1 MAMDEDGN
9 EIRELDRDDRLRIL
23 TELRKHPHP
32 LTHPLTHQSDSL
44 YIVYN
49 IVNGQVVSETR
60 VNVQDAVEIG
70 QDTRTSFASS
80 LPGGF
85 HHPIKK
91 TVETMQVLKRGVKI
105 KGKLSTSW
113 KQFSYLP
120 RSLTSTAASENGAR
134 QCARD
139 YWECTHFREAT
150 QSQIPMEEE
159 RCPACKYSLKRTS
172 TNLIQFCGRAV
183 LLAEKCSQL
192 ALLLSVPQLSER
204 KHLVECYQA

>member
-1 MAMDEDGN
+1 MDEEGS
-9 EIRELDRDDRLRIL
+9 EIRELGRDDRLRIL

-32 LTHPLTHQSDSL
+32 LTHQSDSL
-44 YIVYN
+44 YN
-49 IVNGQVVSETR
+49 IVNGQVVSETK

-105 KGKLSTSW
+105 KGKLSTTW
-113 KQFSYLP
+113 TQFSYLP
-120 RSLTSTAASENGAR
+120 RSLTSTAASVNGAR
-134 QCARD
+134 QCGRD
-139 YWECTHFREAT
+139 NWESTYFREAT
-150 QSQIPMEEE
+150 QSQI
-159 RCPACKYSLKRTS
+159 R
-172 TNLIQFCGRAV
+172 
-183 LLAEKCSQL
+183 

-204 KHLVECYQA
+204 KHLVECYQAWNIPKQEEPASTEIATPTDANLALHV

>member
-1 MAMDEDGN
+1 MTIDEEGTTR
-9 EIRELDRDDRLRIL
+9 RELDRDDRLRIL

-32 LTHPLTHQSDSL
+32 LTHQSESL
-44 YIVYN
+44 YNV
-49 IVNGQVVSETR
+49 VDGQVVSETK
-60 VNVQDAVEIG
+60 VNVHDAMEIG
-70 QDTRTSFASS
+70 QDTSTSFASS

-105 KGKLSTSW
+105 KLKLFTRW

-150 QSQIPMEEE
+150 QQQIPMEEE
-159 RCPACKYSLKRTS
+159 RCPPCKYSLKRTS
-172 TNLIQFCGRAV
+172 TNLIQFCGRTM
-183 LLAEKCSQL
+183 LPGETCSQRE
-192 ALLLSVPQLSER
+192 LLLSVPKLSER

>member
-1 MAMDEDGN
+1 MDEEGN

-60 VNVQDAVEIG
+60 VNVQDAVEMG
-70 QDTRTSFASS
+70 QDTITSFASS

-85 HHPIKK
+85 HQK
-91 TVETMQVLKRGVKI
+91 TVETMHLKRGVKVN
-105 KGKLSTSW
+105 GKTVYELETV
-113 KQFSYLP
+113 FALP
-120 RSLTSTAASENGAR
+120 RSLTSTAASENGAW

-139 YWECTHFREAT
+139 Y
-150 QSQIPMEEE
+150 
-159 RCPACKYSLKRTS
+159 
-172 TNLIQFCGRAV
+172 
-183 LLAEKCSQL
+183 
-192 ALLLSVPQLSER
+192 
-204 KHLVECYQA
+204 

>member
-1 MAMDEDGN
+1 MAMDEEGN

-23 TELRKHPHP
+23 TELRKHP
-32 LTHPLTHQSDSL
+32 HPLTHQSDSL

-60 VNVQDAVEIG
+60 VNVQDAVEIA

-91 TVETMQVLKRGVKI
+91 TVETMHLKRGVKVN
-105 KGKLSTSW
+105 GKTVYDLETV
-113 KQFSYLP
+113 FVP
-120 RSLTSTAASENGAR
+120 PSLIDQYGCIRNGAW

-150 QSQIPMEEE
+150 QSQIPMDEE
-159 RCPACKYSLKRTS
+159 RCPPCKYSLKRIS
-172 TNLIQFCGRAV
+172 TNLIQFCGRTV
-183 LLAEKCSQL
+183 LLAETCSLL
-192 ALLLSVPQLSER
+192 ALLLSVHQL
-204 KHLVECYQA
+204 